1 MPRQKT
7 PNQRARKRKPAPRHG
22 LSAFLPDAAA
32 SAFSPPPESAVKS
45 FKLVFGIFLLPFC
58 WVILETF
65 LVLLQVDTLAGNYW
79 RSPEFIAFGIGCI
92 LWLALFFCC
101 RCRLMMWLYVA
112 GHELTHALF
121 VLICRGKVSK
131 VHISSDGGHILT
143 NRNNFLISLSPY
155 FFPFYSVL
163 AIIIWA
169 LAGWVVGKAEPVN
182 PVWLYGMIGF
192 TWMFHLSF
200 TVWMS
205 AREQPD
211 LEQNGRIF
219 SFAIIFL
226 INMLLICGLLI
237 IASPTATFA
246 GFGISFWENARSLFD
261 RFSESAMEVIRAL
274 PG

>member
-1 MPRQKT
+1 MPRKK
-7 PNQRARKRKPAPRHG
+7 PSNQRTRKRKPAPRQG
-22 LSAFLPDAAA
+22 LSAFLPDSAAD
-32 SAFSPPPESAVKS
+32 AFSPPPESVVKS

-58 WVILETF
+58 WVMLETF
-65 LVLLQVDTLAGNYW
+65 LVLLRADTLVGDYW
-79 RSPEFIAFGIGCI
+79 RSPEVIAFTVGGLI
-92 LWLALFFCC
+92 WLALFFCC
-101 RCRLMMWLYVA
+101 RSRFMMWLYVA

-155 FFPFYSVL
+155 FFPFYSVI
-163 AIIIWA
+163 AIILWA
-169 LAGWVVGKAEPVN
+169 LAGWVLGRSEPVS
-182 PVWLYGMIGF
+182 PIWLYGAIGF

-205 AREQPD
+205 TREQPD
-211 LEQNGRIF
+211 LDQNGRIF

-237 IASPTATFA
+237 IASPTATFQ
-246 GFGISFWENARSLFD
+246 GFGLSFWENARSLFD
-261 RFSESAMEVIRAL
+261 RFTESATEVIRAL